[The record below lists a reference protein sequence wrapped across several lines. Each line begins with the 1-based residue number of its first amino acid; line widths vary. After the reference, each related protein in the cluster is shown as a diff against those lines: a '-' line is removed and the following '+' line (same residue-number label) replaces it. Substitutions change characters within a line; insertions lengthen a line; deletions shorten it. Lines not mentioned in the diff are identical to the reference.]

1 MTDQGPEYGG
11 FVYKFCRV
19 IGLIFVFFIGTVT
32 HCMAMEDMPAGM
44 AGHVVVI
51 EDNELYG
58 NSLVGI
64 RIRGRTPI
72 AIRKCKVYSNGMA
85 GIVVDRGARVTVAG
99 CDVFK
104 NGRAGIN
111 IGELAP
117 VTIEDRT
124 TYKNNTASIQMS
136 GPGKKEERLLEISIL
151 NNRIYMNNEAGIRS
165 MPQRDKKV
173 DLRVV
178 GNDIYENR
186 KAGVRVE
193 NNTKLTAKGNDIH
206 ENGTLGIVALES
218 VIPPVLDIYQN
229 SVRFNVGP
237 GIHIINGI
245 TGRIGIRNNWIYNN
259 LLSGIA
265 CGLVGD
271 PTSQLLNVEIINNTI
286 VSNGSSGQGAG
297 IRNDSKGKVTILNN
311 VIAYNYVSGIM
322 TKGCRGY
329 SYNLLFANG
338 YVSHESEDTNT
349 AVDSNEVLQ
358 YAGCLEKGKGDLI
371 SDPLFVD
378 PDNYDFHLT
387 HKSPAIDAGKEIS
400 IYDDISFPPS
410 QGTNRNDMGVTGG
423 PYATE

>member
-1 MTDQGPEYGG
+1 
-11 FVYKFCRV
+11 VYKFSWA
-19 IGLIFVFFIGTVT
+19 IGLIFVIFITTVT
-32 HCMAMEDMPAGM
+32 HCMAMEDMAAGM

-51 EDNELYG
+51 EDNELYR
-58 NSLVGI
+58 NSVVGI

-85 GIVVDRGARVTVAG
+85 GIVVDRGAKVTVAG

-117 VTIEDRT
+117 VTIEDTTTHRT
-124 TYKNNTASIQMS
+124 SAASMQKS
-136 GPGKKEERLLEISIL
+136 RTGKKQERLLEISIL
-151 NNRIYMNNEAGIRS
+151 NNRIYMNKEGGIRS
-165 MPQRDKKV
+165 MPKRDNKV

-178 GNDIYENR
+178 GNDIYENG
-186 KAGVRVE
+186 KAGLRVE
-193 NNTKLTAKGNDIH
+193 NNTRLTAKGNDIH

-218 VIPPVLDIYQN
+218 EIPPVLDIYQN
-229 SVRFNVGP
+229 RVRLNVGP
-237 GIHIINGI
+237 GIHIIHGI

-271 PTSQLLNVEIINNTI
+271 PTSQLLHVEIINNTI

-297 IRNDSKGKVTILNN
+297 VRNDSTGKVTILNN

-322 TKGCRGY
+322 TKGCREY

-338 YVSHESEDTNT
+338 YVSHESED
-349 AVDSNEVLQ
+349 ADSEVDTNEVLQ
-358 YAGCLEKGKGDLI
+358 YAGCLEKGKGDVI

-387 HKSPAIDAGKEIS
+387 NQSPAIDAGKEIS
-400 IYDDISFPPS
+400 IYDDIAFPPS
-410 QGTNRNDMGVTGG
+410 QGTNRNDMGATGG
-423 PYATE
+423 AYATE